1 LHSGRNQR
9 HPSSRKGG
17 DNLMPTE
24 PIIIILDA
32 VLRVLGL
39 L

>member
-1 LHSGRNQR
+1 MGRMQNHST
-9 HPSSRKGG
+9 KGG
-17 DNLMPTE
+17 EPGMPTE